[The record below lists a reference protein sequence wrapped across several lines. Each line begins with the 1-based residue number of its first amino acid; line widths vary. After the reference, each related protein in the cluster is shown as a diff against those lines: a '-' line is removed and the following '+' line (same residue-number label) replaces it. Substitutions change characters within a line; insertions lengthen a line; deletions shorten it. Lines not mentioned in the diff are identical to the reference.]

1 MRDRFVCGIKADN
14 IKHKL
19 LTESKL
25 DFKGAYKI
33 AISMELAE
41 GQVKVMGSESS
52 HVNKIYQKSHN
63 YPKKANHSQ
72 NTSRSQGSS
81 KSRPDKGSQTK
92 CKRCCRMHFDV
103 NKCPAINWKCF
114 SCNQMGHTG
123 KSQMCKNN
131 RVNEVDEDEED
142 VGCGSQS
149 DEDFELGLLTE
160 ECSIRTLKVN
170 QTGILKVKV
179 CIDEQS
185 VEMEVDS
192 GAVRSVMH
200 ELDWKQLFNNLAL
213 APVNFKLRVLTG
225 EKAKILG
232 QVYVH
237 VKYLGKVY
245 YLPLVILRSDIK
257 FIPLLGRNWLDILNN
272 KWRVSM
278 LGSHIVSV
286 GNQLPQLGSV
296 SISES
301 NNVKLK
307 MITSLKQK
315 YNSLFQEEPNSF
327 IKNFKAEFKI
337 KENYQPIFHRAYEM
351 PFALKPQVEEE
362 LSRMVNSGVL
372 SKVSHSNWASPIVVV
387 PKKNASEIRICV
399 DFKKTLNLAIDSDH
413 CFLPLPSDIFAT
425 LSGSEFYCVIDLKGA
440 YQQLQISESSKE
452 LFTINTHIGL
462 FRFNR
467 LTYGVS
473 SAPGIFQCIMD
484 AILSGLPKTKCYLDD
499 ILVHGS
505 SLNECYQNVENVLNR
520 LKGYNVKVNESKCQ
534 LFETSVEFLGHKLD
548 RLGVHPTNEKIECI
562 QKAPSPQN
570 MTQLKSYLGLLNF
583 YGKFIPMLSS
593 KLKPL
598 YDLCRDNQEFI
609 WSTKCEQCFQESKNL
624 LIANNVLTH
633 YDPTEPIYI
642 TCDASGYGVGA
653 VLSHKINNIDKPVL
667 FASSTL
673 SENEK
678 KYSNLERESLALIFA
693 LKKFHKYIY
702 GRRFTLV
709 TDHQPLQYI
718 FGKNKS
724 IPVTAAARITRWA
737 ITLSAYNYDIQY
749 KKGSHISNADG
760 LSRLPLNTRTEISD
774 AIFSFSLSYDLPITF
789 ENIAIATKKDI
800 NLSKIVD
807 FTLSGWPNT
816 LKDENLKS
824 YFKRKLEFSVE
835 NGCLLVGNKVVIPKS
850 LQKEILQLFH
860 EQHIGIVRTKMLIRS
875 YCWWPGI
882 NEDVEQ
888 FIKSCDVCQ
897 ATQNFTNDKSVL
909 LPWPT
914 APNNFYR
921 VHIDFF
927 KSNNATFLILVDDK
941 SGWCE
946 VKLMDRGTNIHETI
960 LKLKQI
966 FSVFGLPVELVS
978 DNGPP
983 FGNSYDFTS
992 FCHSNGIRFI
1002 RIPPKH
1008 PESNGLG
1015 EKGVQTIKKGL
1026 QRSLFKGGEQVVTI
1040 AMMLNKLENFL
1051 FVHRNTPNTSTGLS
1065 PAECIFKIRPRTRFD
1080 LLKPWSKKQKPLQQ
1094 DVINKIRL
1102 YSEND
1107 IVYVK
1112 NKYNKQWEKGKIV
1125 RCMSYSTYLVQID
1138 DNIKLYHINDIRKCQ
1153 SVREFDKNDSVQ
1165 EQPPLTE
1172 INDFT
1177 NLSVE
1182 RSNVQLPID
1191 HNQDEPKVEE
1201 VPRLSRNIQESST
1214 NPVVT
1219 HNPVSHGTPATQ
1231 STTRSG
1237 RIVKP
1242 PQKLDL

>member
-440 YQQLQISESSKE
+440 YQQLQI
-452 LFTINTHIGL
+452 
-462 FRFNR
+462 
-467 LTYGVS
+467 
-473 SAPGIFQCIMD
+473 
-484 AILSGLPKTKCYLDD
+484 
-499 ILVHGS
+499 
-505 SLNECYQNVENVLNR
+505 
-520 LKGYNVKVNESKCQ
+520 
-534 LFETSVEFLGHKLD
+534 
-548 RLGVHPTNEKIECI
+548 
-562 QKAPSPQN
+562 
-570 MTQLKSYLGLLNF
+570 
-583 YGKFIPMLSS
+583 
-593 KLKPL
+593 
-598 YDLCRDNQEFI
+598 
-609 WSTKCEQCFQESKNL
+609 NL
-624 LIANNVLTH
+624 
-633 YDPTEPIYI
+633 
-642 TCDASGYGVGA
+642 
-653 VLSHKINNIDKPVL
+653 ID
-667 FASSTL
+667 
-673 SENEK
+673 
-678 KYSNLERESLALIFA
+678 
-693 LKKFHKYIY
+693 
-702 GRRFTLV
+702 
-709 TDHQPLQYI
+709 
-718 FGKNKS
+718 
-724 IPVTAAARITRWA
+724 
-737 ITLSAYNYDIQY
+737 
-749 KKGSHISNADG
+749 
-760 LSRLPLNTRTEISD
+760 
-774 AIFSFSLSYDLPITF
+774 
-789 ENIAIATKKDI
+789 
-800 NLSKIVD
+800 
-807 FTLSGWPNT
+807 
-816 LKDENLKS
+816 
-824 YFKRKLEFSVE
+824 
-835 NGCLLVGNKVVIPKS
+835 
-850 LQKEILQLFH
+850 
-860 EQHIGIVRTKMLIRS
+860 
-875 YCWWPGI
+875 
-882 NEDVEQ
+882 
-888 FIKSCDVCQ
+888 
-897 ATQNFTNDKSVL
+897 
-909 LPWPT
+909 
-914 APNNFYR
+914 
-921 VHIDFF
+921 
-927 KSNNATFLILVDDK
+927 
-941 SGWCE
+941 
-946 VKLMDRGTNIHETI
+946 
-960 LKLKQI
+960 
-966 FSVFGLPVELVS
+966 
-978 DNGPP
+978 
-983 FGNSYDFTS
+983 
-992 FCHSNGIRFI
+992 
-1002 RIPPKH
+1002 
-1008 PESNGLG
+1008 
-1015 EKGVQTIKKGL
+1015 
-1026 QRSLFKGGEQVVTI
+1026 
-1040 AMMLNKLENFL
+1040 
-1051 FVHRNTPNTSTGLS
+1051 
-1065 PAECIFKIRPRTRFD
+1065 
-1080 LLKPWSKKQKPLQQ
+1080 
-1094 DVINKIRL
+1094 
-1102 YSEND
+1102 
-1107 IVYVK
+1107 
-1112 NKYNKQWEKGKIV
+1112 
-1125 RCMSYSTYLVQID
+1125 
-1138 DNIKLYHINDIRKCQ
+1138 
-1153 SVREFDKNDSVQ
+1153 
-1165 EQPPLTE
+1165 
-1172 INDFT
+1172 
-1177 NLSVE
+1177 
-1182 RSNVQLPID
+1182 
-1191 HNQDEPKVEE
+1191 
-1201 VPRLSRNIQESST
+1201 
-1214 NPVVT
+1214 
-1219 HNPVSHGTPATQ
+1219 
-1231 STTRSG
+1231 
-1237 RIVKP
+1237 
-1242 PQKLDL
+1242 